1 MKAFISYSHVD
12 GRYLERLHVHLAQ
25 LQREQII
32 STWTD
37 KQILAG
43 GKLDNEISNSL
54 NSSDLFIALLSPD
67 YINSNYCYEKEFEK
81 ALEMQKSN
89 QIIIIPVIV
98 EDCDWLNTPF
108 QQFKALPKDGKPI
121 SEWNSENTAFLN
133 VIQEIRNLT
142 SGVANQKSQS
152 ETKVSNTLSKNYKI
166 KQDFDSIQ
174 KLEFEE
180 KTFDEVKKY
189 LLVNISELESLDGI
203 IAKVTGD
210 EPKIFE
216 AILVNRKMIKMESTL
231 TINIDN
237 NKNRLYQ
244 QLHNSDHA
252 LNVTLNG
259 SDNSNQEFSY
269 SLSFDEYNLFWK
281 INSFQNF
288 AQNINHETEKLSSKQ
303 LSEEIWEI
311 WLKGIGIE
319 F

>member
-12 GRYLERLHVHLAQ
+12 SRYLERLHVHLAQ

-98 EDCDWLNTPF
+98 ENCDWLNTPF

-142 SGVANQKSQS
+142 SGVANQMRQS

-174 KLEFEE
+174 KLEFQE

-259 SDNSNQEFSY
+259 SDNSNREFSY

-303 LSEEIWEI
+303 LSEGIWEI
-311 WLKGIGIE
+311 WLKEIGIE

>member
-231 TINIDN
+231 IINIDN
-237 NKNRLYQ
+237 NRNRLYQ

>member
-12 GRYLERLHVHLAQ
+12 SRYLDRLHVHLAQ

-43 GKLDNEISNSL
+43 GKLDNEISDSL

-89 QIIIIPVIV
+89 QITIIPVIV
-98 EDCDWLNTPF
+98 ENCDWLNTPF

-121 SEWNSENTAFLN
+121 SDWNSENTAFLN

-142 SGVANQKSQS
+142 SGVINQNRLS
-152 ETKVSNTLSKNYKI
+152 EAKVSNTLSKNYKV

-174 KLEFEE
+174 KLEFQE
-180 KTFDEVKKY
+180 KTFTEVKKY
-189 LLVNISELESLDGI
+189 LIVNIAELESLDGI
-203 IAKVTGD
+203 IAKITGD
-210 EPKIFE
+210 EQRSFE
-216 AILVNRKMIKMESTL
+216 AILVNRKMIKKESTL
-231 TINIDN
+231 NINIDN

-244 QLHNSDHA
+244 QLHNSDHS
-252 LNVTLNG
+252 LNVTLKG
-259 SDNSNQEFSY
+259 PDNSNQNFSY
-269 SLSFDEYNLFWK
+269 SLSFDEYNLFWE

-288 AQNINHETEKLSSKQ
+288 SQNFNSETEKLSSKQ
-303 LSEEIWEI
+303 LSEEIWEF
-311 WLKGIGIE
+311 WLKEIGIE